1 MRQRNWRIVTVG
13 IVLIALAVGFYFFM
27 GLMVPQSNDPAAL
40 MQTVGTVSGVVI
52 GVSVVM
58 IVLGLIGKKP

>member
-27 GLMVPQSNDPAAL
+27 GLLAPQSNDPAAL

-58 IVLGLIGKKP
+58 IVLGLIGKKA